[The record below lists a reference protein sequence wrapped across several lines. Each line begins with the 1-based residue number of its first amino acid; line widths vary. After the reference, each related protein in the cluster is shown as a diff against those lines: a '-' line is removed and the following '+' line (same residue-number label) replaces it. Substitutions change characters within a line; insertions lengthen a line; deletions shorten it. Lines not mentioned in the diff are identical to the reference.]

1 MLFRSIDGYEKDLI
15 KKFDELK
22 IPYLILVN
30 KCDNEELQNK
40 AIEAFNKKE
49 ALLEKGLASFLITS
63 VKTDEKL
70 VFKFKDALV
79 KLLPED
85 FVNPP
90 KIAGDLIPSKSTVIL
105 VIPIDKEAPKG
116 RIILPQ
122 VQTLRDLLDS
132 NCLTYVVKT
141 SELAQAID
149 NLKNPPALVI
159 TDSQAFKQVSEIVPE
174 SIHPI

>member
-1 MLFRSIDGYEKDLI
+1 MS
-15 KKFDELK
+15 
-22 IPYLILVN
+22 
-30 KCDNEELQNK
+30 
-40 AIEAFNKKE
+40 
-49 ALLEKGLASFLITS
+49 EKGLASFLITS

-122 VQTLRDLLDS
+122 VQTIRDLLDS
-132 NCLTYVVKT
+132 NCLTYVVKE

-149 NLKNPPALVI
+149 NLKIRRRL
-159 TDSQAFKQVSEIVPE
+159 
-174 SIHPI
+174 